1 MSARPL
7 LSCVLCV
14 VIGLLTCSCSTP
26 EPTRSP
32 RAKDFE
38 TDLAQLKRRD
48 PESPTALSVQLNYA
62 EFLLSGAQGPCAQRL
77 EHAQEE
83 LGSLDAN
90 PDARVMFPEGW
101 GSVADLEYRVRL
113 ARAECTGADRKAELQ
128 AAIVAAQRA
137 VELYGEMFDYHS
149 MVIMQFDAAV
159 AMRQLGEDAAAVKAL
174 ETALD
179 MDREYGF
186 KDDAPENY
194 KLLLTWQGEP
204 AGDEQV
210 AARMRDFPQRKAVLT
225 FGWRAIDAQVSMESH
240 RECLQDG
247 QRVPSD
253 AAATFERHVE
263 PGEAGGWS
271 VSYSS
276 RLSRYEPGVW
286 PATRGSQAPV
296 MVFPPAL
303 LAAAGFKVSAA
314 GEFENVT
321 DSESFAAQLATD
333 TEKLIRAAAPAGD
346 RANKLTSEAVATTT
360 SFFTP
365 GMLEAATAENY
376 QLETAM
382 WIGATLD
389 QGVWY
394 QIDAPLSV
402 AGMPRVVVQNRI
414 EFAFTRKVPCTAQAT
429 EKTCVEIV
437 IRATPDKDALD
448 RVMADFIGPDSASRI
463 ADYASSSQVRIVT
476 DPATLL
482 PYAREQRVYWY
493 VSLGRGRSV
502 LQSEHLVSRTT
513 YATD

>member
-1 MSARPL
+1 MRARCL
-7 LSCVLCV
+7 FSFSCWV
-14 VIGLLTCSCSTP
+14 VIGLLTSACSTP
-26 EPTRSP
+26 EPTRAP

-38 TDLAQLKRRD
+38 ADLAQLKRSD
-48 PESPTALSVQLNYA
+48 PESPAALTVQLSYA
-62 EFLLSGAQGPCAQRL
+62 EFLLNGTQGPCAERL

-83 LGSLDAN
+83 LGSVDAN
-90 PDARVMFPEGW
+90 PEARVMFPEGW
-101 GSVADLEYRVRL
+101 PNVADLEYRVHL
-113 ARAECTGADRKAELQ
+113 ARAECTATDRNNELQ
-128 AAIVAAQRA
+128 AAVVAARRA
-137 VELYGEMFDYHS
+137 VELYGNVFDYHS

-159 AMRQLGEDAAAVKAL
+159 AMRQLGEDAAALKAL
-174 ETALD
+174 EAALD

-194 KLLLTWQGEP
+194 KWLLTWRGQP

-210 AARMRDFPQRKAVLT
+210 AALMRDFPQRKAVLK
-225 FGWRAIDAQVSMESH
+225 FGWRANDAQVSAESH

-247 QRVPSD
+247 QIVPSD
-253 AAATFERHVE
+253 AAATFERHVG
-263 PGEAGGWS
+263 PGENGGWN

-296 MVFPPAL
+296 MVFAPAL

-314 GEFENVT
+314 GEFESVT
-321 DSESFAAQLATD
+321 DSESFAAQLATS
-333 TEKLIRAAAPAGD
+333 TEKLIRAAAPAGA
-346 RANKLTSEAVATTT
+346 RANQLTNEAVNTTT
-360 SFFTP
+360 SLFTP
-365 GMLEAATAENY
+365 GMLEAAAAENY

-414 EFAFTRKVPCTAQAT
+414 EFAFTRRVPCTAQTT
-429 EKTCVEIV
+429 EKLCVEIV
-437 IRATPDKDALD
+437 IRATPDKEALD
-448 RVMADFIGPDSASRI
+448 RVMADFIDPDSESPI
-463 ADYASSSQVRIVT
+463 ADYRSSRLTRIVT

-493 VSLGRGRSV
+493 ASLGRGRTI
-502 LQSEHLVSRTT
+502 LESEHLVSRAT
-513 YATD
+513 YATE